1 MNKCPTI
8 AAIATPLMKCAI
20 HIIRISGTNCYEIV
34 NKITSK
40 KITKRAYTIQ
50 HVNICDHDKIVDDVL
65 VLKYVA
71 PKSYTGEDM
80 IEITCH
86 GSPFIANKIVELLVI
101 NGAQIASPGEFT
113 KRAFLSKKI
122 NLLQA
127 EGINNLINSNSNASL
142 KIAHKSI
149 DKKTSEKINEIVS
162 SLFLIIGQ
170 VEVNIDYPEYDD
182 VPQISNKEIKTRL
195 TKIIKS
201 LNNIVDNSNK
211 VIPYVNGINVAI
223 VGKPNVGKSS
233 LLNAILNENK
243 AIVSSVPGTTRDI
256 IQYSAI
262 IGDIAYNFIDTAG
275 IHTPNN
281 KIEKIGIKLSKN
293 TIKKAQL
300 ILFVVDGSKKASKED
315 RQIYKLIK
323 NKNHITVINK
333 SDIKQLKTDFAGVK
347 VSAKTR
353 NINNLI
359 NEINKSTLN
368 YDADLDVVLP
378 SQNDINLVK
387 SVINI
392 LNRVFVKL
400 NNKEPLDLLIED
412 LKLSH
417 NKLLGILGQNDD
429 FDLVN
434 ELFKN
439 FCVGK

>member
-1 MNKCPTI
+1 MNKYPTI
-8 AAIATPLMKCAI
+8 VAIATPLMKCAI
-20 HIIRISGTNCYEIV
+20 HVIRISGSDCYKIV
-34 NKITSK
+34 NKVTSK
-40 KITKRAYTIQ
+40 KIKKNGYTIQ
-50 HVNICDHDKIVDDVL
+50 RVNIYDHDKVVDDVL

-80 IEITCH
+80 VEITCH
-86 GSPFIANKIVELLVI
+86 GSPFIASKIVELLVI
-101 NGAQIASPGEFT
+101 NGAKVAGPGEFT
-113 KRAFLSKKI
+113 KRAFLNNKL

-149 DKKTSEKINEIVS
+149 DKKTSEKISGIVS

-182 VPQISNKEIKTRL
+182 VPQISNNEIKARL

-201 LNNIVDNSNK
+201 LNNIVDDSNK

-223 VGKPNVGKSS
+223 VGRPNVGKSS

-243 AIVSSVPGTTRDI
+243 AIVSSIPGTTRDI
-256 IQYSAI
+256 IQYSVI

-275 IHTPNN
+275 IHTPTDR
-281 KIEKIGIKLSKN
+281 IEKAGIKLSKN
-293 TIKKAQL
+293 TIKNAQL
-300 ILFVVDGSKKASKED
+300 ILFVVDGSKKSSKED
-315 RQIYKLIK
+315 QQIYKLIK
-323 NKNHITVINK
+323 NKNHIVVINK
-333 SDIKQLKTDFAGVK
+333 SDIKQLKTDFVGIK
-347 VSAKTR
+347 VSAKTKD
-353 NINNLI
+353 ISNLI
-359 NEINKSTLN
+359 NKINKSAMN

-378 SQNDINLVK
+378 SKNDINLTK
-387 SVINI
+387 SVISI
-392 LNRVFVKL
+392 LDDVFVKL
-400 NNKEPLDLLIED
+400 NNNEPLDLLIED
-412 LKLSH
+412 LKLAH
-417 NKLLGILGQNDD
+417 NKLLAILGQNDD

>member
-1 MNKCPTI
+1 MNKYPTI

-20 HIIRISGTNCYEIV
+20 HVIRISGSDCYEIV
-34 NKITSK
+34 NRVTSK
-40 KITKRAYTIQ
+40 KIKKDGYTIQ
-50 HVNICDHDKIVDDVL
+50 HVNIYDHDKVVDDVL
-65 VLKYVA
+65 VLKYAA

-80 IEITCH
+80 VEITCH
-86 GSPFIANKIVELLVI
+86 GSPFIASKIVELLVI
-101 NGAQIASPGEFT
+101 NGAKVARPGEFT
-113 KRAFLSKKI
+113 KRAFLNNKL

-149 DKKTSEKINEIVS
+149 DKKTSEKISRIVS

-170 VEVNIDYPEYDD
+170 AEVNIDYPEYDD
-182 VPQISNKEIKTRL
+182 VPQISNNEIKARL

-201 LNNIVDNSNK
+201 LNNIVDDSNK

-243 AIVSSVPGTTRDI
+243 AIVSSIPGTTRDI

-275 IHTPNN
+275 IHTPTDW
-281 KIEKIGIKLSKN
+281 IEKVGIKLSKN
-293 TIKKAQL
+293 TIKNAQL
-300 ILFVVDGSKKASKED
+300 ILFVVDGSKKSSKED
-315 RQIYKLIK
+315 QQIYKLIK
-323 NKNHITVINK
+323 NKNHIVVINK
-333 SDIKQLKTDFAGVK
+333 SDIKQLKTDFVGVK
-347 VSAKTR
+347 VSAKTKD
-353 NINNLI
+353 ISKLI
-359 NEINKSTLN
+359 HEINKSAMN

-378 SQNDINLVK
+378 SKNDINLTK
-387 SVINI
+387 SVISI
-392 LNRVFVKL
+392 LDDVLVKL
-400 NNKEPLDLLIED
+400 NNNEPLDLLIED
-412 LKLSH
+412 LKLAH

>member
-1 MNKCPTI
+1 MNKYPI
-8 AAIATPLMKCAI
+8 IVAIATPLMKCAI
-20 HIIRISGTNCYEIV
+20 HVIRISGTDCYEIV

-40 KITKRAYTIQ
+40 KINKEGYTIQ
-50 HVNICDHDKIVDDVL
+50 HVNICDHDKLVDDVL

-101 NGAQIASPGEFT
+101 NGAKMAGPGEFT
-113 KRAFLSKKI
+113 KRAFLNNKL

-149 DKKTSEKINEIVS
+149 DKKTSEKINGIVS

-170 VEVNIDYPEYDD
+170 IEVNIDYPEYDD
-182 VPQISNKEIKTRL
+182 VPQISNDEIKTSL
-195 TKIIKS
+195 IEIIKS
-201 LNNIVDNSNK
+201 LNNIINDSNK

-275 IHTPNN
+275 IHTPSDR
-281 KIEKIGIKLSKN
+281 IEKVGIKLSKN
-293 TIKKAQL
+293 TIKNAQL
-300 ILFVVDGSKKASKED
+300 ILFVVDGSKKTSKED
-315 RQIYKLIK
+315 QKIYKLIK
-323 NKNHITVINK
+323 NKNHIVVINK
-333 SDIKQLKTDFAGVK
+333 SDINQLKIDFDGVK
-347 VSAKTR
+347 VSAKTK
-353 NINNLI
+353 NISNLI
-359 NEINKSTLN
+359 NKINKSAMNFDT
-368 YDADLDVVLP
+368 DLDVVLP
-378 SQNDINLVK
+378 SQNDINLTK

-392 LNRVFVKL
+392 LEDVLVKL
-400 NNKEPLDLLIED
+400 NHSEPLDLLIEN
-412 LKLSH
+412 LKQAH
-417 NKLLGILGQNDD
+417 NKLLGILGQNED

>member
-1 MNKCPTI
+1 MNKYPTI
-8 AAIATPLMKCAI
+8 VAIATPLMKCAI
-20 HIIRISGTNCYEIV
+20 HVIRISGLYCYEIV
-34 NKITSK
+34 NKVTSK
-40 KITKRAYTIQ
+40 KIKKNGYTIQ
-50 HVNICDHDKIVDDVL
+50 HVNIYDHDKVVDDVL

-80 IEITCH
+80 VEITCH
-86 GSPFIANKIVELLVI
+86 GSPFIASKIVELLVI
-101 NGAQIASPGEFT
+101 NGAKVAGPGEFT
-113 KRAFLSKKI
+113 KRAFLNNKL

-149 DKKTSEKINEIVS
+149 DKKTSEKISGIVS

-182 VPQISNKEIKTRL
+182 VPQISNNEIKARL

-201 LNNIVDNSNK
+201 LNNIVDDSNK

-243 AIVSSVPGTTRDI
+243 AIVSSIPGTTRDI
-256 IQYSAI
+256 IQYSVI

-275 IHTPNN
+275 IHTPTDQ
-281 KIEKIGIKLSKN
+281 IEKAGIKLSKN
-293 TIKKAQL
+293 TIKNAQL
-300 ILFVVDGSKKASKED
+300 ILFVVDGSKKSSKED
-315 RQIYKLIK
+315 QQIYKLIK
-323 NKNHITVINK
+323 NKNHIVVINK
-333 SDIKQLKTDFAGVK
+333 SDMKQLKTDFVGIK
-347 VSAKTR
+347 VSAKTKD
-353 NINNLI
+353 ISNLI
-359 NEINKSTLN
+359 NKINKSAMN
-368 YDADLDVVLP
+368 YDTDLDVVLP
-378 SQNDINLVK
+378 SKNDINLTK
-387 SVINI
+387 SVISI
-392 LNRVFVKL
+392 LDDVLVKL
-400 NNKEPLDLLIED
+400 NNNEPLDLLIED
-412 LKLSH
+412 LKLAH
-417 NKLLGILGQNDD
+417 NKLLAILGQNDD

>member
-1 MNKCPTI
+1 MNKYPTI
-8 AAIATPLMKCAI
+8 VAIATPLMKCAI
-20 HIIRISGTNCYEIV
+20 HVIRISGSDCYEIV
-34 NKITSK
+34 NKVTSK
-40 KITKRAYTIQ
+40 KIKKNGYTIQ
-50 HVNICDHDKIVDDVL
+50 HVNIYDHDKVVDDVL

-80 IEITCH
+80 VEITCH
-86 GSPFIANKIVELLVI
+86 GSPFIASKIVELLVI
-101 NGAQIASPGEFT
+101 NGAKVAGPGEFT
-113 KRAFLSKKI
+113 KRAFLNNKL

-149 DKKTSEKINEIVS
+149 DKKTSEKISGIVS

-182 VPQISNKEIKTRL
+182 VPQISNNEIKARL

-201 LNNIVDNSNK
+201 LNNIVDDSNK

-243 AIVSSVPGTTRDI
+243 AIVSSIPGTTRDI
-256 IQYSAI
+256 IQYSVI

-275 IHTPNN
+275 IHTPTDR
-281 KIEKIGIKLSKN
+281 IEKAGIKLSKN
-293 TIKKAQL
+293 TIKNAQL
-300 ILFVVDGSKKASKED
+300 ILFVVDGSKKSSKED
-315 RQIYKLIK
+315 QQIYKLIK
-323 NKNHITVINK
+323 NKNHIVVINK
-333 SDIKQLKTDFAGVK
+333 SDIKQLKTDFVGIK
-347 VSAKTR
+347 VSAKTKD
-353 NINNLI
+353 ISNLI
-359 NEINKSTLN
+359 NKINKSAMN

-378 SQNDINLVK
+378 SKNDINLTK
-387 SVINI
+387 SVISI
-392 LNRVFVKL
+392 LDDVLVKL
-400 NNKEPLDLLIED
+400 NNNEPLDLLIED
-412 LKLSH
+412 LKLAH
-417 NKLLGILGQNDD
+417 NKLLAILGQNDD

>member
-1 MNKCPTI
+1 MNKYPTI
-8 AAIATPLMKCAI
+8 VAIATPLMKCAI
-20 HIIRISGTNCYEIV
+20 HVIRISGLDCYEIV
-34 NKITSK
+34 NKVTSK
-40 KITKRAYTIQ
+40 KIKKNGYTIQ
-50 HVNICDHDKIVDDVL
+50 HVNIYDHDKVVDDVL

-80 IEITCH
+80 VEITCH
-86 GSPFIANKIVELLVI
+86 GSPFIASKIVELLVI
-101 NGAQIASPGEFT
+101 NGAKVAGPGEFT
-113 KRAFLSKKI
+113 KRAFLNNKL

-149 DKKTSEKINEIVS
+149 DKKTSEKISGIVS

-182 VPQISNKEIKTRL
+182 VPQISNNEIKARL

-201 LNNIVDNSNK
+201 LNNIVDDSNK

-243 AIVSSVPGTTRDI
+243 AIVSSIPGTTRDI
-256 IQYSAI
+256 IQYSVI

-275 IHTPNN
+275 IHTPTDQ
-281 KIEKIGIKLSKN
+281 IEKAGIKLSKN
-293 TIKKAQL
+293 TIKNAQL
-300 ILFVVDGSKKASKED
+300 ILFVVDGSKKSSKED
-315 RQIYKLIK
+315 QQIYKLIK
-323 NKNHITVINK
+323 NKNHIVVINK
-333 SDIKQLKTDFAGVK
+333 SDIKQLKTDFVGIK
-347 VSAKTR
+347 VSAKTKD
-353 NINNLI
+353 ISNLI
-359 NEINKSTLN
+359 NKINKSAMN

-378 SQNDINLVK
+378 SKNDINLTK
-387 SVINI
+387 SVISI
-392 LNRVFVKL
+392 LDDVLVKL
-400 NNKEPLDLLIED
+400 NNNEPLDLLIED
-412 LKLSH
+412 LKLAH

>member
-1 MNKCPTI
+1 MNKYPTI

-20 HIIRISGTNCYEIV
+20 HVIRISGSDCYEIV
-34 NKITSK
+34 NRVTSK
-40 KITKRAYTIQ
+40 KIKKDGYTIQ
-50 HVNICDHDKIVDDVL
+50 HVNIYDHDKVVDDVL

-80 IEITCH
+80 VEITCH
-86 GSPFIANKIVELLVI
+86 GSPFIASKIVELLVI
-101 NGAQIASPGEFT
+101 NGAKVARPGEFT
-113 KRAFLSKKI
+113 KRAFLNNKL

-149 DKKTSEKINEIVS
+149 DKKTSEKISRIVS

-170 VEVNIDYPEYDD
+170 AEVNIDYPEYDD
-182 VPQISNKEIKTRL
+182 VPQISNNEIKARL

-201 LNNIVDNSNK
+201 LNNIVDDSNK

-243 AIVSSVPGTTRDI
+243 AIVSSIPGTTRDI

-275 IHTPNN
+275 IHTPTDR
-281 KIEKIGIKLSKN
+281 IEKVGIELSKK
-293 TIKKAQL
+293 TIKNAQL
-300 ILFVVDGSKKASKED
+300 ILFVVDGSKKSSKED
-315 RQIYKLIK
+315 QQIYKLIK
-323 NKNHITVINK
+323 NKNHIVVINK
-333 SDIKQLKTDFAGVK
+333 SDIKQLKTDFVGVK
-347 VSAKTR
+347 VSAKTKD
-353 NINNLI
+353 IGKLI
-359 NEINKSTLN
+359 HEINKSAMN

-378 SQNDINLVK
+378 SKNDINLTK
-387 SVINI
+387 SVISI
-392 LNRVFVKL
+392 LDDVLVKL
-400 NNKEPLDLLIED
+400 NNNEPLDLLIED
-412 LKLSH
+412 LKLAH

>member
-1 MNKCPTI
+1 MNKYPTI
-8 AAIATPLMKCAI
+8 VAIATPLLKCAI
-20 HIIRISGTNCYEIV
+20 HVIRISGSDCYEIV
-34 NKITSK
+34 NKVTSK
-40 KITKRAYTIQ
+40 KIKKDGYTIQ
-50 HVNICDHDKIVDDVL
+50 HVNIYDHDKVVDDVL

-80 IEITCH
+80 VEITCH
-86 GSPFIANKIVELLVI
+86 GSPFIASKIVELLVI
-101 NGAQIASPGEFT
+101 NGAKVAGPGEFT
-113 KRAFLSKKI
+113 KRAFLNNKL

-149 DKKTSEKINEIVS
+149 DKKTSEKIRGIVS

-182 VPQISNKEIKTRL
+182 VPQISNNEIKARL

-201 LNNIVDNSNK
+201 LNNIVDDSNK

-243 AIVSSVPGTTRDI
+243 AIVSSISGTTRDI

-275 IHTPNN
+275 IHTPTDR
-281 KIEKIGIKLSKN
+281 IEKVGIKLSKN
-293 TIKKAQL
+293 TIKNAQL
-300 ILFVVDGSKKASKED
+300 ILFVVDGSKKSSNED
-315 RQIYKLIK
+315 QQIYKLIK
-323 NKNHITVINK
+323 NKNHIVVINK
-333 SDIKQLKTDFAGVK
+333 SDIKQLKTDFVGVK
-347 VSAKTR
+347 VSAKTKD
-353 NINNLI
+353 ISNLI
-359 NEINKSTLN
+359 IKINKSAMN

-378 SQNDINLVK
+378 SKNDINLTK
-387 SVINI
+387 SVISI
-392 LNRVFVKL
+392 LDDVLVKL
-400 NNKEPLDLLIED
+400 NNNEPLDLLIED
-412 LKLSH
+412 LKLAH
-417 NKLLGILGQNDD
+417 NKLLAILGQNDD